1 MNRLAVVALI
11 TAMCPA
17 AWAVTNI
24 EPAAHYGY
32 AANMGWL
39 DWRGDNEHGA
49 VIGECICSGFL
60 YSPNVGWINMGQ
72 GTPTNG
78 IRYGNL
84 SAKDF
89 GINHDG
95 HGNLQGFAWG
105 ANIGWLVF
113 TNRTATGAVFEG
125 PTVNLLTGRLSGWI
139 WSANAGWISLSNAV
153 AGVATT
159 SILPGIDSDGDGM
172 SDAWELEKFGNLTS
186 ATATSDHDGDGTPD
200 VSEYRA
206 GTDPVNQDSSVQIL
220 SWTRGTNTSQMTLA
234 WHGEPSRQYRIL
246 WASGMIPPVE
256 WLDVGAGIVS
266 PNSSGMITQS
276 FSIPVQSNC
285 YFRIEVINP
294 LAP

>member
-1 MNRLAVVALI
+1 MHRFVVVASFM
-11 TAMCPA
+11 AMSCST
-17 AWAVTNI
+17 WAGTTI
-24 EPAAHYGY
+24 GTDAHYGY

-39 DWRGDNEHGA
+39 DWRGDIDHGA
-49 VIGECICSGFL
+49 VIGEYTCSGFV
-60 YSPNVGWINMGQ
+60 YSPNVGWINLGQ

-113 TNRTATGAVFEG
+113 TNQTTAGAAFEG
-125 PTVNLLTGRLSGWI
+125 PKVNLLTGQLSGWI

-159 SILPGIDSDGDGM
+159 SIQPGIDSDGDGM
-172 SDAWELEKFGNLTS
+172 SDAWELEKFGNLTI
-186 ATATSDHDGDGTPD
+186 ATATSDRDGDGVPD
-200 VSEYRA
+200 VAEYGA

-220 SWTRGTNTSQMTLA
+220 SWNKGTNNSQMTFT
-234 WHGEPSRQYRIL
+234 WHCEPNRQYQVY
-246 WASGMIPPVE
+246 WASNMVAPVE
-256 WLDVGAGIVS
+256 WMDAGAGIVS
-266 PNSSGMITQS
+266 SVTSGVITQT
-276 FSIPVQSNC
+276 FSVPVHSSC
-285 YFRIEVINP
+285 YIRIGVHKP
-294 LAP
+294 LTP